1 MDLSE
6 RPDFG
11 QYTLPDGTL
20 NHQRERNAIRYLL
33 QILDVRERGEF
44 ILGGPGM
51 DTLEGSAYRVAQLVD
66 QLKGQAIA
74 IGFSDEEISRA
85 ANAIRETTSDEM
97 IKHVGALSDLELVT
111 LAAKQ
116 DAFTEQLI
124 TLMVIKFPRRIHQL
138 SPEK

>member
-1 MDLSE
+1 
-6 RPDFG
+6 
-11 QYTLPDGTL
+11 
-20 NHQRERNAIRYLL
+20 
-33 QILDVRERGEF
+33 
-44 ILGGPGM
+44 M